1 MRGIVTGSSSG
12 IGRAIK
18 KELEKNGF
26 EVISLKSRLQNFAK
40 LEAEI
45 KEILRGGEIDFL
57 INSAGVGV
65 FEPLETISIK
75 KIEELIT
82 INLTAPIILTKLLL
96 PSLKKT
102 KGTIINITSI
112 EALRASK
119 FSSIY
124 SASKA
129 GLRHF
134 GATLFEEVRRDGVK
148 VCSIN
153 PDVSDTE
160 FFQKNRLKF
169 EPIREEEFVINPEEI
184 AKLALTILINKSVIS
199 DITIRPQKVGIKKRS

>member
-1 MRGIVTGSSSG
+1 VRGVLTGATGG
-12 IGRAIK
+12 IGKAIK
-18 KELEKNGF
+18 EELERSDF
-26 EVISLKSRLQNFAK
+26 EVIPIKSRLQNSSK
-40 LEAEI
+40 VEI
-45 KEILRGGEIDFL
+45 EVKEILKGGDIDFL

-65 FEPLETISIK
+65 FEPLETISID
-75 KIEELIT
+75 KIKSLID
-82 INLTAPIILTKLLL
+82 INLIAPIILSKLFL

-134 GATLFEEVRRDGVK
+134 GATLFEEVRKSEVR

-153 PDVSDTE
+153 PDVSDTP
-160 FFQKNRLKF
+160 FFENNRLKF
-169 EPIREEEFVINPEEI
+169 EPVREEEFVINPKEI
-184 AKLALTILINKSVIS
+184 AKITYTILTNKSIIS
-199 DITIRPQKVGIKKRS
+199 DITIRPIKVGIKKRS

>member
-1 MRGIVTGSSSG
+1 MRGVLTGATGG
-12 IGRAIK
+12 IGKAIK
-18 KELEKNGF
+18 EELERSDF
-26 EVISLKSRLQNFAK
+26 EVIPIKSRLQNSSK
-40 LEAEI
+40 VEI
-45 KEILRGGEIDFL
+45 EVKEILKGGDIDFL

-65 FEPLETISIK
+65 FEPLETISID
-75 KIEELIT
+75 KIKSLID
-82 INLTAPIILTKLLL
+82 INLIAPIILSKLFL

-134 GATLFEEVRRDGVK
+134 GATLFEEVRKSEVR

-153 PDVSDTE
+153 PDVSDTP
-160 FFQKNRLKF
+160 FFENNRLKF
-169 EPIREEEFVINPEEI
+169 EPVREEEFVINPKEI
-184 AKLALTILINKSVIS
+184 AKITYTILTNKSIIS
-199 DITIRPQKVGIKKRS
+199 DITIRPIKVGIKKRS